1 MNNIARILLPVAAAF
16 IAVLPSTAASQKKTE
31 HRKQNVAAT
40 ASANARAIRPANAP
54 PLSRAKEGREA
65 RPLVAVLKSGAGVP
79 DSAREIVQRD
89 LDNSDRIIPVFLDAG
104 QLSAGDTALFSWLS
118 PTRAQFAVRLT
129 IPVAPPPPPPS
140 TAPLP
145 PATPLTQQ
153 VRATVYNVSTG
164 AIRQATEFS
173 IGTVPPDR
181 SAALKDSVSRALTE
195 RTDAATAMLA
205 RDSVVRDSLLR
216 ASAVAA
222 KKKRP
227 SMKERTAIRLATAAR
242 DSMVKEIERRRN
254 EIFITLRAD
263 TAQLDSTLR
272 RVVSR
277 DSVTRDSAAREMR
290 LGIHVMSDEVER
302 IITGTRGIAATRIA
316 YVQGSHLRVIDSDGA
331 YDRIVHTTGSAL
343 SPSWHPSGESI
354 VYADFNASGTQVAE
368 VNLRSGTIRPLA
380 GTRRGLNITPVY
392 GPGGKEVVYA
402 SGGDVPADLVV
413 AGTDGG
419 PARPLGKGGFENTSP
434 SYSPDG
440 MRLAFVSPRP
450 LTPQIYAMNADGT
463 KVKLLTPFAKG
474 KRSYRT
480 SPDWS
485 PSGDAVAYEQQ
496 NGDFQVWMIALKSG
510 KMTRLTSIAEN
521 EDPSWAPDGRHM
533 AITSTRGGTREIWVL
548 DTKTARFRQIT
559 RAAGA
564 RLSAWSPPLRPKL

>member
-1 MNNIARILLPVAAAF
+1 MNNSARILLPVAAAF
-16 IAVLPSTAASQKKTE
+16 IAVLPSTAASQKKSE
-31 HRKQNVAAT
+31 HRKQTVAAT
-40 ASANARAIRPANAP
+40 AS
-54 PLSRAKEGREA
+54 GREA

-89 LDNSDRIIPVFLDAG
+89 LDNSDRILPVFLDAG
-104 QLSAGDTALFSWLS
+104 QLSAGDTASFSWLS
-118 PTRAQFAVRLT
+118 STRAQFAVRLT
-129 IPVAPPPPPPS
+129 IPAAPTPPS
-140 TAPLP
+140 PSMTPLP
-145 PATPLTQQ
+145 AATPLQLTQEL
-153 VRATVYNVSTG
+153 RATVYNVSTG
-164 AIRQATEFS
+164 TVRQAAEFR

-181 SAALKDSVSRALTE
+181 SAALKDSVTRTFTE
-195 RTDAATAMLA
+195 RTDAANAMLA

-254 EIFITLRAD
+254 EIFVTLRAD

-272 RVVSR
+272 RVVSS

-290 LGIHVMSDEVER
+290 LGIHVMSDEIER
-302 IITGTRGIAATRIA
+302 IITGTRGIAASRIA

-331 YDRIVHTTGSAL
+331 YDRIVPTSGSAL
-343 SPSWHPSGESI
+343 SPSWHPNGESI

-368 VNLRSGTIRPLA
+368 VNLRSGMIRPLA
-380 GTRRGLNITPVY
+380 ATRRGLNITPVY
-392 GPGGKEVVYA
+392 GPGGKDVVYA

-510 KMTRLTSIAEN
+510 KMTRLTSVAEN

-548 DTKTARFRQIT
+548 DTKTARFRQVT